1 MALQQTQNKPTTEK
15 KLNDSQQCRYI
26 GTYYILAK
34 KNLFRSDPKLYS
46 PYNSGKGLYFS
57 PKLLMHYSRGKAKK

>member
-1 MALQQTQNKPTTEK
+1 MALQQTQNKPATEK

-34 KNLFRSDPKLYS
+34 KSLQIWSKVIFTS
-46 PYNSGKGLYFS
+46 
-57 PKLLMHYSRGKAKK
+57 